1 MTIESVLKRIRE
13 ERIKQGISLRALGEQ
28 LGVSGQY
35 LSMMERGITPL
46 KMEDYLKI
54 CQILK
59 VSPATILAQERDI
72 EKREILAGKI
82 YALSERDFSIVRSII
97 QLMQ

>member
-1 MTIESVLKRIRE
+1 MTSESVLKRIRE

-46 KMEDYLKI
+46 KMDDYLKI

-59 VSPATILAQERDI
+59 VSPATILAREGDI
-72 EKREILAGKI
+72 KKREILAGKI
-82 YALSERDFSIVRSII
+82 CALSERDFSIIRNII

>member
-1 MTIESVLKRIRE
+1 MTSESILKRIRE
-13 ERIKQGISLRALGEQ
+13 ERIKQRISLRALGER

-59 VSPATILAQERDI
+59 VSPATILAKGGDI
-72 EKREILAGKI
+72 KKREILAEKI
-82 YALSERDFSIVRSII
+82 YSLSERDFSIVRNII
-97 QLMQ
+97 ELMQ